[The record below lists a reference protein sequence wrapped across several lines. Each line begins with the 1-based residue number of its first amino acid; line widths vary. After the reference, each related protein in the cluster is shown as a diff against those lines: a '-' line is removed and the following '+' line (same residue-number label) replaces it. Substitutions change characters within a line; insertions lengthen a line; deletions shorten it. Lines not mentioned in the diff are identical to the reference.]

1 MRRWMA
7 GVLSCA
13 MMITMQPALA
23 EDLTVTG
30 SDAAK
35 PSKIKLEQSMVSGT
49 KVVKSVERDEYLTIG
64 EGDEYGA
71 QRGVLAFRGGP
82 LRQNTA
88 TGQAQITETGLH
100 VVWEYKTGS
109 LEGNTGFNWTAQP
122 LIVKWHKEI
131 REMMN
136 LTDEKREKVERLF
149 RAFLNND
156 LHIGELYVT
165 ERKGDF
171 L

>member
-82 LRQNTA
+82 LRQNAA
-88 TGQAQITETGLH
+88 TGQAQITACLQIIRRQGL
-100 VVWEYKTGS
+100 VRI
-109 LEGNTGFNWTAQP
+109 
-122 LIVKWHKEI
+122 IVPFI
-131 REMMN
+131 
-136 LTDEKREKVERLF
+136 
-149 RAFLNND
+149 
-156 LHIGELYVT
+156 LY
-165 ERKGDF
+165 D
-171 L
+171 